1 MTTQASEPYASS
13 RGLSFTYESADPE
26 RSESGSSP
34 APRRARRES
43 RPDLV
48 NLGQAARATQ
58 LACEGA
64 LSLLFRTSL
73 RDVLD
78 RLVVAGIEWEDEYT
92 RVPGGRGG
100 QRSASR

>member
-1 MTTQASEPYASS
+1 MTTQASEQYASS
-13 RGLSFTYESADPE
+13 RGLSFSYESTDPE
-26 RSESGSSP
+26 SSGGP

-78 RLVVAGIEWEDEYT
+78 RLVVAGIEWEDEFT
-92 RVPGGRGG
+92 RVPARRER
-100 QRSASR
+100 QRSPGG

>member
-13 RGLSFTYESADPE
+13 RGLSFSYESADPE
-26 RSESGSSP
+26 SGSGP

-92 RVPGGRGG
+92 RVPGGRWG
-100 QRSASR
+100 QRSGGG